1 MGFLPEKFY
10 FIHFDLISLEELS
23 NATKR
28 VDTFIEGII
37 SEKSE
42 ISDNSAGDKRGGGDY
57 HRNKF
62 NGKNIFLKT
71 KKIQHIFFYSI
82 TVFKT
87 PLKFNVSN
95 LFILWFPFFMFFFW
109 SLINIYF

>member
-37 SEKSE
+37 SGKSE
-42 ISDNSAGDKRGGGDY
+42 ITSNSAGDKVTNLGSLWVLKLCNRVSKQNLGNSHLVNTKCIRFSLVVFLY
-57 HRNKF
+57 F
-62 NGKNIFLKT
+62 NF
-71 KKIQHIFFYSI
+71 
-82 TVFKT
+82 
-87 PLKFNVSN
+87 
-95 LFILWFPFFMFFFW
+95 
-109 SLINIYF
+109 